1 MVITNG
7 YFYYKW
13 TRNNGLSES
22 AIENLAYVAKRA
34 NQNENEKIRITE
46 NISELTIVL
55 NRLVEKLDDDKN
67 VKDHLIKIS
76 SILQNLGNQNTD
88 KLSELQS
95 NLTLE
100 LRAISKQLL
109 ENKKVK

>member
-1 MVITNG
+1 MAIFTTSEPG
-7 YFYYKW
+7 
-13 TRNNGLSES
+13 NNGLSES

-76 SILQNLGNQNTD
+76 SILKNLGDQNTD

>member
-1 MVITNG
+1 MAIFTTSEPG
-7 YFYYKW
+7 
-13 TRNNGLSES
+13 NNGLSES

-67 VKDHLIKIS
+67 VKDNLIKIS

-109 ENKKVK
+109 